1 MINIKE
7 WQRPFIILVKSYFR
21 TKNICI
27 TLTTGLLLSL
37 SHSLFLK
44 QTPLQS
50 TPPILSLSL
59 TLTNT
64 TSHSLPFPL
73 YLSLSDTLSLLF
85 NSITLLKASVTSSVT
100 RKKSPNFY
108 KSCLKMISL
117 EKLKILTPLQKLPK
131 NVGDLGQWIVAKGFK
146 KVAQSPINRQIWS
159 HWLPDIE
166 IFGHFGKIVKVFGK
180 LIFWVSI

>member
-73 YLSLSDTLSLLF
+73 YLSLSDTYFSILF
-85 NSITLLKASVTSSVT
+85 TSSLPLFQSLSYPLLPILDSSWFFNFCGKMRWSKIHSALSFT
-100 RKKSPNFY
+100 FRQGPNFY
-108 KSCLKMISL
+108 FLL
-117 EKLKILTPLQKLPK
+117 K
-131 NVGDLGQWIVAKGFK
+131 NVL
-146 KVAQSPINRQIWS
+146 SPFSSSEIN
-159 HWLPDIE
+159 
-166 IFGHFGKIVKVFGK
+166 FGNGPFPASFPS
-180 LIFWVSI
+180 L